1 MLRYRLIQAL
11 GVLSFW
17 WAAAGSGVAAATGEA
32 LYSLSKTIELGAPD
46 RWDYLTFEP
55 TSHRIYASHSTSI
68 DVFDARTGAPIG
80 KVAVP
85 GANGVALVPA
95 KGKGYAGSRTNKSV
109 IVFDLASLKTLSEVP
124 ADEDTDGVVYDP
136 KSKRVF
142 VMEGDPHE
150 VLVIDTN
157 TDAVLGRIDLGGQPE
172 FAAVDDAG
180 SLFVNMEEQRAI
192 VRIDT
197 ASLKI
202 EARWPI
208 PSCESPHGMAV
219 DTHSKRVFTTCI
231 NSKAV
236 LVDARTGRV
245 VAEVPIGRG
254 SDAAG
259 FDPVRKRALSSNGE
273 GSLSV
278 IRELSR
284 DKYES
289 LGEVPTQP
297 LARTMALDPDSG
309 RVYLVCGDRIEVDPT
324 ATSPR
329 KRYGVKPGSVRMLF
343 FDPAS

>member
-11 GVLSFW
+11 GLLLFLCAAVGSDVA
-17 WAAAGSGVAAATGEA
+17 AAAGEG
-32 LYSLSKTIELGAPD
+32 LYSLSKTIELGTPD
-46 RWDYLTFEP
+46 RWDLLTFEP
-55 TSHRIYASHSTSI
+55 TSHRIYVCHGTSI
-68 DVFDARTGAPIG
+68 DVFDARSGAPIG

-85 GANGVALVPA
+85 GANGVAVVPA

-109 IVFDLASLKTLSEVP
+109 IVFDLASLKILSEVP

-136 KSKRVF
+136 KTKRVF
-142 VMEGDPHE
+142 VMEGNPNK

-157 TDAVLGRIDLGGQPE
+157 TDTVLARVELGGQPE

-180 SLFVNMEEQRAI
+180 SLFVNMEEQRTI

-208 PSCESPHGMAV
+208 PSCESPHGIAV
-219 DTHSKRVFTTCI
+219 DTHAKRVFTTCI

-236 LVDARTGRV
+236 LVDARNGRV

-278 IRELSR
+278 IREVSS

-309 RVYLVCGDRIEVDPT
+309 RVYLVCGDRIEVDPN

-329 KRYGVKPGSVRMLF
+329 KRYGVKPGSVRLLF
-343 FDPAS
+343 LDPS